1 MSKNILMGPY
11 ISCHIRGKLLKEYT
25 RHRHVIYQF
34 DVPLVEL
41 DVLARVEGPQREAG
55 EAGGRVHA
63 APERWSS
70 IGRTSKR

>member
-1 MSKNILMGPY
+1 MKDY
-11 ISCHIRGKLLKEYT
+11 AK
-25 RHRHVIYQF
+25 HRHVIYQF

-70 IGRTSKR
+70 IGRTSNR